1 MEDGTLK
8 FASPGTCKLYE
19 STQSAGGTTAHP
31 FVFGSPTQAQDAPW
45 TLSGGDHRTHKLKEF
60 TGVDSHVK

>member
-19 STQSAGGTTAHP
+19 STQSAGGGTTAHP

-45 TLSGGDHRTHKLKEF
+45 TFK
-60 TGVDSHVK
+60 